1 MHAPAAATKIT
12 GLVAV
17 GLLLCVGVPG
27 AQSPSAED
35 VARQVESRDT
45 GRDSRAELKMRLF
58 DRQGR
63 LRERTLQVTTR
74 RGESKHSDK
83 TLVRFLYPNDIK
95 NTALLVWEHAD
106 SEDERFLFLP
116 AIGRVRRISGEE
128 RQDSFAGSDFSYE
141 DIGRR
146 NVDDYVWTFV
156 DQNASWV
163 APDGPKAPA
172 WAIQAVS
179 KDKSTKYPRAVYVVL
194 KDRLIIAHA
203 DTFNQRD
210 EREKAFDVRRL
221 EKVDGIWTALSV
233 TVTNDRERTRTELD
247 TTTIRYNVGLKD
259 DDFARRRIEEPVR

>member
-1 MHAPAAATKIT
+1 MRTAAVLEFTGITLALGLFLSVGPA
-12 GLVAV
+12 
-17 GLLLCVGVPG
+17 

-35 VARQVESRDT
+35 IARQVENRDT

-63 LRERTLQVTTR
+63 VRERTLQVVTR
-74 RGESKHSDK
+74 RGETKHSDK

-95 NTALLVWEHAD
+95 NTALLVWEHPD

-116 AIGRVRRISGEE
+116 ALGRVRRISGEE
-128 RQDSFAGSDFSYE
+128 RQDSFAGSDLSYE

-146 NVDDYVWTFV
+146 NVDDYVWSFV
-156 DQNASWV
+156 DQNANWV

-179 KDKSTKYPRAVYVVL
+179 KDKSSKYPRSVNVVL
-194 KDRLIIAHA
+194 KDRLLIVHS
-203 DTFNQRD
+203 DTFNQRN

-221 EKVDGIWTALSV
+221 EKVDGIWTALAV

-259 DDFARRRIEEPVR
+259 DDFARRRIEEPAR

>member
-1 MHAPAAATKIT
+1 MTPKS
-12 GLVAV
+12 
-17 GLLLCVGVPG
+17 
-27 AQSPSAED
+27 SP
-35 VARQVESRDT
+35 
-45 GRDSRAELKMRLF
+45 
-58 DRQGR
+58 
-63 LRERTLQVTTR
+63 
-74 RGESKHSDK
+74 
-83 TLVRFLYPNDIK
+83 RFSYPNDIK
-95 NTALLVWEHAD
+95 NTGFLVWEHPDAD
-106 SEDERFLFLP
+106 DERFLYLP
-116 AIGRVRRISGEE
+116 ALGRVRRI
-128 RQDSFAGSDFSYE
+128 AGSEKQESFVGSDLSYE

-221 EKVDGIWTALSV
+221 EKVDGIWTVTAL
-233 TVTNDRERTRTELD
+233 TMTNDRERTRTELG
-247 TTTIRYNVGLKD
+247 TVTIKYNVGLTN
-259 DDFARRRIEEPVR
+259 DDFTRRRLEEPGS